1 MAGIKTKAYLLETGF
16 YQIRRKHVPRIE
28 KKQRSNEPHTVYIN
42 KYA

>member
-1 MAGIKTKAYLLETGF
+1 MAGMKTKAYLLETGF

-28 KKQRSNEPHTVYIN
+28 KSKDQTSHIYIN